1 MEILLTGATGFVGSY
16 VLEALLADG
25 HSLCIVK
32 RSFSKTERI
41 GHLLGECK
49 TYDLDRTAVER
60 IYRENEIGCIVHCA
74 TYYGRND
81 KEYAE
86 NIESNLLFPLKLL
99 SCGMEYG
106 ARNFVNT
113 DSFFCNQINNTCLYP
128 GKELYMGGY
137 TLSKAQFRQWG
148 QMAAAKDKINFI
160 NMKLE
165 HVYGEKDN
173 GSKFIPYV
181 VEQCRSNVPALAL
194 GKGVQERDFVHV
206 KDVADAYR
214 IVINTLCA
222 KPSRGYTEHN
232 VGTGHAWTL
241 REFVEI
247 IHKALNSST
256 HLDWGARETGKGE
269 IMSSKADNMSLRKL
283 GWKPTVMEKA
293 QIEQVFVDWG
303 GVNNGTC
310 RLPYRKAA

>member
-41 GHLLGECK
+41 GHLLGKCK
-49 TYDLDRTAVER
+49 TYDLDRTATVE
-60 IYRENEIGCIVHCA
+60 IFRENKIGCIVHCA
-74 TYYGRND
+74 THYGRND

-86 NIESNLLFPLKLL
+86 NIESNLLFPVRLL
-99 SCGMEYG
+99 SQGMEYG
-106 ARNFVNT
+106 VCSFINT
-113 DSFFCNQINNTCLYP
+113 DSFFCNQINGISLYP
-128 GKELYMGGY
+128 GRELYMGGY

-148 QMAAAKDKINFI
+148 QMSAAGGGINFV

-165 HVYGEKDN
+165 HVYGERDS

-181 VEQCRSNVPALAL
+181 VEQCRNNVPVLAL
-194 GKGVQERDFVHV
+194 SKGTQKRDFVHV
-206 KDVADAYR
+206 RDVADAYR

-222 KPSRGYTEHN
+222 KPSQGYTEHN

-241 REFVEI
+241 QEFVGL
-247 IHKALNSST
+247 IHKALDSST
-256 HLDWGARETGKGE
+256 RLDWGARETGKGE

-283 GWKPTVMEKA
+283 GWKPTVIERA
-293 QIEQVFVDWG
+293 QIEQVFMDWG
-303 GVNNGTC
+303 GG
-310 RLPYRKAA
+310 K